1 VGGDSGH
8 SRGWETL
15 QHFQSAGDE
24 MIRLTEN
31 TRARLMLTHGCVML
45 ALGLALF
52 YVRATM
58 TNLFFYVFG
67 GAFALLLVAGSLL
80 FIAGVDWICAAGLGC
95 HQVSRLRGL
104 LFVSTAVAACSVLL
118 IFYPGTTVQLMCY
131 VIAVYALL
139 LGVGKLSLARSWG
152 GSKQEQVIM
161 YILAVVALAF
171 SACLV
176 GFAGPND
183 RDSLAVLASYSFF
196 LGFQMLLTMFFIER
210 RVVKTAGR
218 GLRAQSVQGAIS
230 VTVNE

>member
-1 VGGDSGH
+1 
-8 SRGWETL
+8 
-15 QHFQSAGDE
+15 

-45 ALGLALF
+45 VLGLALF

-80 FIAGVDWICAAGLGC
+80 FIAGVDWICAAGPGC

-118 IFYPGTTVQLMCY
+118 IFYPGTTAQLMCY

-139 LGVGKLSLARSWG
+139 LSVGTFSLARSWG
-152 GSKQEQVIM
+152 GSKREQVIM
-161 YILAVVALAF
+161 YFLAAAALAF

-176 GFAGPND
+176 GFAGPDD
-183 RDSLAVLASYSFF
+183 RDSLAVLAAYSLFI
-196 LGFQMLLTMFFIER
+196 GFQMLLTMYFLER
-210 RVVKTAGR
+210 QVQVLKTAGL
-218 GLRAQSVQGAIS
+218 GLRAQAAHGVIS